1 MLEINADKSWIMTF
15 GPLPMEMPT
24 FTLNGSEV
32 RYKDEFCYVGV
43 TFQSNSRNIF
53 AAHYAAKAQTVR
65 SCCFTVLGIEAWI
78 RDLPPKQGRVLYVA
92 CVDPHLISG
101 ADVIVDVDPVAL
113 AELEKVQKT
122 FLRRLMGL
130 GSFSMCAPLFTEL
143 GLLPIRYRRLI
154 LMIR

>member
-1 MLEINADKSWIMTF
+1 MLEINADKSWIMMF
-15 GPLPMEMPT
+15 GPVPMEMPT

-53 AAHYAAKAQTVR
+53 AAHYTAKAQTAR
-65 SCCFTVLGIEAWI
+65 SCCFTVLGIEVRF

-101 ADVIVDVDPVAL
+101 ADVVVDVDPVAL
-113 AELEKVQKT
+113 AELEKFKRPFYEGSWAWGPFPFARRYSQNWDY
-122 FLRRLMGL
+122 FLSATDG
-130 GSFSMCAPLFTEL
+130 
-143 GLLPIRYRRLI
+143 
-154 LMIR
+154 